1 MDQLSWCKLL
11 VIFNKMSAPVGS
23 AIMSV
28 HNFLMCLFCTANL
41 TWQMHANFWLA
52 NYIWTQKFFLSQSRI
67 FEIDYKKKKKQWE
80 KKSQSDNW
88 LNGCKVVHEVS
99 IKLWFW
105 NRNCIYMYASNLY
118 IESVDIDVMDF

>member
-67 FEIDYKKKKKQWE
+67 FEIDYKKKKNSGKRRV
-80 KKSQSDNW
+80 
-88 LNGCKVVHEVS
+88 KVIIGWMVVKHEVS